1 MFPSFAPLLLIILVM
16 VVVLVLELASSEVV
30 AFCVLL
36 LLFYLDYL
44 RPAEAFE
51 GFASPVV
58 ITIFGIFF
66 ISTALRETGVADAFG
81 RRIARWAGGDQT
93 RLLVVLMLAS
103 ALLSAWMNNVAAVA
117 MLMPA
122 VASIAAHTETPPS
135 KLFMPLTFGVILG
148 GVTTLVGTPPNL
160 VASQILA
167 HHGFEPLSLF
177 DITPI
182 GVAIVIAGVA
192 YMVLLGRRWLPGG
205 QTEKRRRDASVLTHA
220 YRIEER
226 LTSIK
231 VPVGSKLD
239 GATLRETR
247 MGTALDVAVVAVLR
261 GRKKILAPGPD
272 FRLEGDDTLLVDGLF
287 ADLEHLLNVQGL
299 AVFEVEAS
307 RLAASPMAQG
317 LVLSLPAGSGLV
329 GKSLRELRFR
339 DRFGV
344 LVVGL
349 RRGRDL
355 VREEL
360 GRRILRPTDH
370 ILALGTAEQVA
381 SLRDQKGLKV
391 EAEGLALGELMEER
405 FFTLQVPPGSPLIGR
420 SVRESR
426 LGELAGL
433 TVLGILRGGLLSL
446 AVSGDETVEKGDELL
461 VAGEPTRILDLV
473 ALGQLELAAEPAG
486 TQLES
491 DTVGVAEVVVAPRS
505 AAAGSSLRQLS
516 FRDRFGLQALALW
529 RGGAT
534 IAKELANIP
543 LRYGDALLLHGPIEK
558 IRRLAED
565 PDFVVLLEPEQE
577 RPRSDKAPFAVAA
590 LALLIL
596 LIVTGAAPTHIAALT
611 GAMLCVVSGAITM
624 PQAYRAIE
632 WRALYFLAAI
642 WPIGTAMQKSGASA
656 FLAAGIVGLGEHLG
670 PTVYLA
676 ILVCASSL
684 LAQVLDGVPAVV
696 ILGSV
701 AIEVADRL
709 GVSPYPLVV
718 GIGLAAS
725 AAFMTPWSHKASLL
739 VVNAG
744 GYHTRDFLKVGT
756 PLTVLML
763 ALLVLLVP
771 IAFPF

>member
-1 MFPSFAPLLLIILVM
+1 MFPSFAPLLVILLAM

-51 GFASPVV
+51 GFSSPVV
-58 ITIFGIFF
+58 ITIFAIFF
-66 ISTALRETGVADAFG
+66 ISAALKETGVADAVG
-81 RRIARWAGGDQT
+81 RRIATWSRGDEN
-93 RLLVVLMLAS
+93 RLLVGLMLAS
-103 ALLSAWMNNVAAVA
+103 GLLSAWMNNVAAVA

-122 VASIAAHTETPPS
+122 VASITAHTEIPPAR
-135 KLFMPLTFGVILG
+135 LYMPLTFGVILG

-160 VASQILA
+160 VASQVLA
-167 HHGFEPLSLF
+167 QNGYQPLSLF
-177 DITPI
+177 DVTPV
-182 GVAIVIAGVA
+182 GLAVLLAGVA
-192 YMVLLGRRWLPGG
+192 YMRYFGRNWLPAG
-205 QTEKRRRDASVLTHA
+205 QAGKRRRDSSMLTRA

-231 VPVGSKLD
+231 VPPGSHLD

-247 MGTALDVAVVAVLR
+247 LGTALDVAVVAVIR

-272 FRLEGDDTLLVDGLF
+272 FRLQGDDSLLVDGPF
-287 ADLEHLLNVQGL
+287 ADLEQLLNVQGL
-299 AVFEVEAS
+299 AVFEADS
-307 RLAASPMAQG
+307 GRLTASPLAQG
-317 LVLSLPAGSGLV
+317 LILSLPMGSGLV

-349 RRGRDL
+349 RRGHDL

-360 GRRILRPTDH
+360 GRRVLRATDL
-370 ILALGTAEQVA
+370 ILALGTAEQIK

-391 EAEGLALGELMEER
+391 ESDGLSLGELIEER
-405 FFTLQVPPGSPLIGR
+405 FFTLQVPPGSPLKGR
-420 SVRESR
+420 TVRESR

-433 TVLGILRGGLLSL
+433 TVLGILRGGALSL
-446 AVSGDETVEKGDELL
+446 AVSGDEEIEKGDELL

-473 ALGQLELAAEPAG
+473 ALGQLELKAEPQG

-491 DTVGVAEVVVAPRS
+491 DTVGVSEVVVAPRS

-516 FRDRFGLQALALW
+516 FRDRYGLQVLALW
-529 RGGAT
+529 RGGAS

-543 LRYGDALLLHGPIEK
+543 LRYGDALLLHGPVDK
-558 IRRLAED
+558 IRRLGEE
-565 PDFVVLLEPEQE
+565 PDFVVLLEPDQV
-577 RPRSDKAPFAVAA
+577 RPRSGKAPFAIAA
-590 LALLIL
+590 LGLLIL

-611 GAMLCVVSGAITM
+611 GAMLCVVSGALTM
-624 PQAYRAIE
+624 PQAYKAIE
-632 WRALYFLAAI
+632 WRSFFFLAAI
-642 WPIGTAMQKSGASA
+642 WPVGTVMQKSGAA
-656 FLAAGIVGLGEHLG
+656 AWLAGGLVGLGDLH
-670 PTVYLA
+670 PIAYLA
-676 ILVCASSL
+676 VLVCASSL

-701 AIEVADRL
+701 GIAVSDRL
-709 GVSPYPLVV
+709 GISPYPLIV
-718 GIGLAAS
+718 GIGLGAS
-725 AAFMTPWSHKASLL
+725 AAFVTPWSHKASML

-744 GYHTRDFLKVGT
+744 GYHTRDFVKVGG
-756 PLTVLML
+756 PLTLLML
-763 ALLVLLVP
+763 ALLVLLIP
-771 IAFPF
+771 LAFPF